1 MKIIGI
7 HAEGLPLFK
16 NELNIGFTV
25 TQRVSDDDKGSLIQL
40 FNNIYLNP
48 TEAIIGIN
56 ASGKTSVLKV
66 VLLVLGLLNNEPIN
80 HLYVKDILGK
90 SDEVVISTV
99 FFSNDSLYKLKT
111 KISFKD
117 DRYIITDEV
126 LMRKSVNDV
135 KSRKTMLE
143 FDDSMII
150 TTRQQDEEFLSDD
163 VSIVI
168 AHNKKNKEHML
179 VEDML
184 SFTNINVL
192 PISDEI
198 PLSIISFLDPTVK
211 ELSFERQNGKEL
223 IHLVFKGQD
232 EIVLNNAR
240 ELENYLSSGTIKG
253 IITFSK
259 AMEVLRLGGYMVIDE
274 VENHFNKEIV
284 ATLIRFFMDNKL
296 NKNGAVLVFS
306 THYPELLDEYDRNDS
321 IYITRNRDGIE
332 LKRLTE
338 VLSRNDIKRSEA
350 YQSGLLDGT
359 TPAYEA
365 YMQLKKSI
373 AAYV

>member
-1 MKIIGI
+1 MKILGI
-7 HAEGLPLFK
+7 QAEGFPLFK
-16 NELNIGFTV
+16 DILNIGFTA
-25 TQRVSDDDKGSLIQL
+25 TQRVSDDDKNSLIKL
-40 FNNIYLNP
+40 FNNVYLNP
-48 TEAIIGIN
+48 TEAVIGIN

-66 VLLVLGLLNNEPIN
+66 ILLTLGILNNEPIN
-80 HLYVKDILGK
+80 HLGVKDILGK
-90 SDEVVISTV
+90 ADDAVITT
-99 FFSNDSLYKLKT
+99 FFYSNESLYKLET
-111 KISFKD
+111 RISYKD
-117 DRYIITDEV
+117 GRYVITDEI
-126 LMRKSVNDV
+126 LMRKSTDEI
-135 KSRKTMLE
+135 KIRKNMLD
-143 FDDSMII
+143 FNDSMII
-150 TTRQQDEEFLSDD
+150 STRQQDEEFLSDD

-184 SFTNINVL
+184 SYTNINVV
-192 PISDEI
+192 PSSEES
-198 PLSIISFLDPTVK
+198 PLSIISFLDPTVQ

-223 IHLVFKGQD
+223 IRLVFKGQD
-232 EIVLNNAR
+232 EIILNNSR

-284 ATLIRFFMDNKL
+284 ATLIRFFMDVKL

-321 IYITRNRDGIE
+321 IFITRNRDGIE
-332 LKRLTE
+332 LKSMTE
-338 VLSRNDIKRSEA
+338 VLSRNDVKRSDA

-359 TPAYEA
+359 TPAYKA

>member
-1 MKIIGI
+1 MKVIGI

-16 NELNIGFTV
+16 NGIDIGFTA
-25 TQRVSDDDKGSLIQL
+25 TQRVSNEDKGSLIKL
-40 FNNIYLNP
+40 FNNVYLNP

-66 VLLVLGLLNNEPIN
+66 ILVALGILNNEPIN
-80 HLYVKDILGK
+80 HIPAKDILGK
-90 SDEVVISTV
+90 AGNISLTIC
-99 FFSNDSLYKLKT
+99 FFSHKHLYKLNT
-111 KISFKD
+111 KIAFVN
-117 DRYIITDEV
+117 DRYVITDEV
-126 LMRKSVNDV
+126 IFGKAIDEVKLKKALMD
-135 KSRKTMLE
+135 
-143 FDDSMII
+143 FDDTMVMVS
-150 TTRQQDEEFLSDD
+150 RRGDEEFLSDD

-168 AHNKKNKEHML
+168 SLNKKNKDYAF

-184 SFTNINVL
+184 SYTNINIL
-192 PISDEI
+192 PNADEI
-198 PLSIISFLDPTVK
+198 PSAVISFLDPTVQMI
-211 ELSFERQNGKEL
+211 SFEKQNGKEL
-223 IHLVFKGQD
+223 IHLKFKSQD
-232 EIVLNNAR
+232 EIVLNNAK

-259 AMEVLRLGGYMVIDE
+259 AMEVLKHGGYMIIDE

-284 ATLIRFFMDNKL
+284 ATLMRFFMDTKFNR
-296 NKNGAVLVFS
+296 NGAVLIFS

-321 IYITRNRDGIE
+321 IYITRNRGGIE
-332 LKRLTE
+332 LKSLTD
-338 VLSRNDIKRSEA
+338 VLKRNDVKRSDA

-373 AAYV
+373 EAYV